1 MRRDSAIKKLLKIF
15 LFNFLYIFTIKIF
28 LKNTLLCLDSPKKKK
43 KKKRRQVSAFPAIF
57 KADFGR
63 FRPVS
68 AAGRYGPILA
78 ESTRFGVNRSGFG
91 TNRAESARNRE
102 KKKKKKKNT
111 ADADQRPGNRVVR
124 RVPRHAT
131 LDAGAAPLVPRPCFL
146 VCKAVQVSH
155 MQCLQ
160 LFLKCL
166 ELAFS
171 FSSLGSS
178 TQPNSAVTLIFTLG
192 NSRIHPLSLGV

>member
-1 MRRDSAIKKLLKIF
+1 MPWFTKNKKR
-15 LFNFLYIFTIKIF
+15 
-28 LKNTLLCLDSPKKKK
+28 KKEK
-43 KKKRRQVSAFPAIF
+43 KKKRRQVSAFLAIF

-102 KKKKKKKNT
+102 KKKNT

-131 LDAGAAPLVPRPCFL
+131 LDASAAPLVPRPCFL

-171 FSSLGSS
+171 FSSLGSN

-192 NSRIHPLSLGV
+192 NSRIHPLSLGVWYLC

>member
-28 LKNTLLCLDSPKKKK
+28 LKNTLLCLDSQKKKK
-43 KKKRRQVSAFPAIF
+43 KRQVSAFPAIF

-102 KKKKKKKNT
+102 KKKKNT

-124 RVPRHAT
+124 RVPRHAM

-160 LFLKCL
+160 LFLKCPK
-166 ELAFS
+166 LAFS
-171 FSSLGSS
+171 FSSPGSS

>member
-1 MRRDSAIKKLLKIF
+1 MPW
-15 LFNFLYIFTIKIF
+15 FT
-28 LKNTLLCLDSPKKKK
+28 KKKK
-43 KKKRRQVSAFPAIF
+43 EGKFRL
-57 KADFGR
+57 
-63 FRPVS
+63 FRPYSRPISAVS
-68 AAGRYGPILA
+68 GLFQPPADTARFWPNQPGLA
-78 ESTRFGVNRSGFG
+78 WIE
-91 TNRAESARNRE
+91 ADSARIEPSRRE
-102 KKKKKKKNT
+102 TAKKKKKNT

-192 NSRIHPLSLGV
+192 NSRIHPLSLGVWYLC